1 MYRRARA
8 LSVTSS
14 SAINLQRRV
23 AGGDKCALTEVR
35 TVSQQHLLLR
45 LMWLRR
51 ALPCNWSGLCHR
63 CKGRASA

>member
-23 AGGDKCALTEVR
+23 AGGDKCALTEV
-35 TVSQQHLLLR
+35 
-45 LMWLRR
+45 
-51 ALPCNWSGLCHR
+51 
-63 CKGRASA
+63 